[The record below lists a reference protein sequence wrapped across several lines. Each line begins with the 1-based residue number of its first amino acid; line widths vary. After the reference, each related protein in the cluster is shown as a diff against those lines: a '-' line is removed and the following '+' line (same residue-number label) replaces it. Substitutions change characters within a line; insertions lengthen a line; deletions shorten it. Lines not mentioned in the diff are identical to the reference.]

1 MANSKKKTVKA
12 DKEKSTV
19 KEPVVNEAE
28 VLETEAEV
36 KEEKEAGVVQ
46 EEAKEE
52 ISANTEPEAGIEVSG
67 EEQVKEDNAGAE
79 EPVRKKRKYTKRAA
93 KESKTENAASKK
105 NKKDVKEA
113 ESIQEV
119 YLEFGN
125 KKVLSEDILE
135 QIRQAYKNE
144 GHRISSI
151 KKLQVYMNIDD
162 GKAYYVINDKAEGKY
177 VKF

>member
-52 ISANTEPEAGIEVSG
+52 ILKA
-67 EEQVKEDNAGAE
+67 VKG
-79 EPVRKKRKYTKRAA
+79 
-93 KESKTENAASKK
+93 
-105 NKKDVKEA
+105 
-113 ESIQEV
+113 
-119 YLEFGN
+119 
-125 KKVLSEDILE
+125 
-135 QIRQAYKNE
+135 
-144 GHRISSI
+144 
-151 KKLQVYMNIDD
+151 
-162 GKAYYVINDKAEGKY
+162 GKQC
-177 VKF
+177 

>member
-1 MANSKKKTVKA
+1 MANTKKKTVKT
-12 DKEKSTV
+12 DKEKNTV
-19 KEPVVNEAE
+19 NEPVVTGAE
-28 VLETEAEV
+28 VLENESGAE
-36 KEEKEAGVVQ
+36 EEKETGVVQ
-46 EEAKEE
+46 EEVKEE
-52 ISANTEPEAGIEVSG
+52 GIPADTENGIEVPA
-67 EEQVKEDNAGAE
+67 EEQAVGDNAGTE

-93 KESKTENAASKK
+93 KESKTEKAASKK
-105 NKKDVKEA
+105 SKKDVKEA

-177 VKF
+177 VEF